1 MDIFSKDIIL
11 FPVNHSNS
19 HWTAAAINFK
29 KKRIESYDSM
39 GMARDKVCMVR
50 FQPVCWTC
58 IRTNVIFVQYL
69 RTYLDAEHQNKKK
82 APFDFTG
89 WVNWDGNVSI
99 GPSISLSRILTTS
112 FLYFR
117 QHLSK
122 KMASI
127 VVYSHAISWKLY
139 QGTKKNLHLGNG
151 ICPT

>member
-1 MDIFSKDIIL
+1 VDIFSKDIIL

-19 HWTAAAINFK
+19 HWTAAAIDFK

-50 FQPVCWTC
+50 FRPVCWTC
-58 IRTNVIFVQYL
+58 IRTDPIFVQYL

-99 GPSISLSRILTTS
+99 DPSLSPSRD
-112 FLYFR
+112 
-117 QHLSK
+117 
-122 KMASI
+122 
-127 VVYSHAISWKLY
+127 SHYTL
-139 QGTKKNLHLGNG
+139 LLF
-151 ICPT
+151 